1 MEKNPFE
8 KATRIARQYQISIPT
23 VTSRLKGRGIQCH
36 IAAKQTALTQDHR
49 IYRMAF
55 AEKMTEQFDQAFFDD
70 IFFSDEKTFAS
81 DIDHQTL
88 VYRPA
93 NTRYEPNYVATQRL
107 SGRISCSYWGAIG
120 VEGPVTDLIKITG
133 HFNSLKYLRVVQQNI
148 TPLMKKF
155 NNRRAYMQDNSRVHT
170 ADVVLNY
177 FAKQPYDVIDWPACS
192 PDLIPIENVWSK
204 ITFDWPKLERRS
216 QDALESI
223 LKERWNSL
231 KSEPGY

>member
-1 MEKNPFE
+1 
-8 KATRIARQYQISIPT
+8 
-23 VTSRLKGRGIQCH
+23 
-36 IAAKQTALTQDHR
+36 
-49 IYRMAF
+49 
-55 AEKMTEQFDQAFFDD
+55 
-70 IFFSDEKTFAS
+70 
-81 DIDHQTL
+81 
-88 VYRPA
+88 
-93 NTRYEPNYVATQRL
+93 
-107 SGRISCSYWGAIG
+107 
-120 VEGPVTDLIKITG
+120 
-133 HFNSLKYLRVVQQNI
+133 
-148 TPLMKKF
+148 
-155 NNRRAYMQDNSRVHT
+155 MQDNSRVHT